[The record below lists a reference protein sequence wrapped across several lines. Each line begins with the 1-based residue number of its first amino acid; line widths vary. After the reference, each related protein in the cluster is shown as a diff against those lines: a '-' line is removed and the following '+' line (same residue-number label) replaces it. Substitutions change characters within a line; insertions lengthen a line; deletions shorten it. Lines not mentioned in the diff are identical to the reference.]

1 MLNGCPY
8 RVFPHLIAVGIQ
20 ILIDGHIWL
29 FNLGIGSTLEVHVQI
44 LRKVPTQI
52 ELTVPQELRRKR
64 ERQVLILSSLHVA
77 LLQFVVV
84 ARYLGIE
91 AYVLRQP
98 V

>member
-1 MLNGCPY
+1 M
-8 RVFPHLIAVGIQ
+8 
-20 ILIDGHIWL
+20 
-29 FNLGIGSTLEVHVQI
+29 QI

-84 ARYLGIE
+84 ARYLGVE
-91 AYVLRQP
+91 ANVLRQP

>member
-1 MLNGCPY
+1 M
-8 RVFPHLIAVGIQ
+8 
-20 ILIDGHIWL
+20 
-29 FNLGIGSTLEVHVQI
+29 QI

-64 ERQVLILSSLHVA
+64 QRQVLILSSLHVA

-84 ARYLGIE
+84 ASYLGIE